1 MTKKRIAIAGFQHET
16 NTFCPFPTTL
26 VDFEKADSWPA
37 LTKGNAVI
45 DVFEPLNIPIGGFIK
60 ASAHWQLIPVLWAA
74 AEPAGRIEKQA
85 FDTIVK
91 LICQGIESAGRI
103 DGVYL
108 DLHGAMVTDE
118 FEDGETEI
126 VSRIRR
132 IIGSDMPLV
141 CSLDFHAN
149 ISPEFI
155 DAVSAVTIFRHY
167 PHTDMA
173 YGGERAATLMNTLLR
188 TGKPFHKA
196 FRQIDYLVPLSS
208 QATTR
213 YPFNR
218 LYADFDQLETGD
230 VFSVDAAAGF
240 PAADIYHCGPGVC
253 AFGIDKSA
261 VENAVDTLQRRF
273 MNVEK
278 NITDELLSPADAIN
292 TAGELIKRN
301 PQPVVL
307 ADVQDNPGAG
317 GTCDTTAILE
327 AAIRQDCARA
337 IFGIICDAGSVEKC
351 WAAGVGVELN
361 LSLGNAYPIA
371 GASGFVQNF
380 VVEHLSDELIHCTG
394 EMYGGC
400 DADLGAMAIVRAT
413 GIESDV
419 YVVLSSQRFQCLD
432 LALFRQMGLAVELPQ
447 IIVVKSTVHFLAD
460 FEPIAQKVLFVYA
473 PGVHPCRLDH
483 VEYKNL
489 RPGVRVGPQ
498 GVSQV

>member
-1 MTKKRIAIAGFQHET
+1 MPEKRIAIAGFQHET

-26 VDFEKADSWPA
+26 ADFEMADSWPA
-37 LTKGNAVI
+37 LTKGKAVI
-45 DVFEPLNIPIGGFIK
+45 EVFEPLNIPIGGFIK
-60 ASAHWQLIPVLWAA
+60 ASVNWRLVPILWAA
-74 AEPAGRIEKQA
+74 AEPAGRVEKQA
-85 FDTIVK
+85 FDRIVR
-91 LICQGIESAGRI
+91 LICQGIESAGPI

-118 FEDGETEI
+118 FEDGEAEI
-126 VSRIRR
+126 VKRVRR
-132 IIGSDMPLV
+132 IIGSDLPLV

-149 ISPEFI
+149 ISPEFV
-155 DAVSAVTIFRHY
+155 DRVSALTIFRHY

-173 YGGERAATLMNTLLR
+173 YGGERAAALMEILLQ
-188 TGKPFHKA
+188 TGKPFHKK
-196 FRQIDYLVPLSS
+196 FKQVDYLIPLSS
-208 QATTR
+208 QGTTR
-213 YPFNR
+213 YPFNE
-218 LYADFDQLETGD
+218 LYADFDQLEKDG
-230 VFSVDAAAGF
+230 VLSVDAAAGF
-240 PAADIYHCGPGVC
+240 PAADIYNSGPSVV

-261 VENAVDTLQRRF
+261 VENAADCLQQRF
-273 MNVEK
+273 INVEK
-278 NITDELLSPADAIN
+278 NIIDELLSPTDAII

-337 IFGIICDAGSVEKC
+337 IFGIICDADSVEKC
-351 WAAGVGVELN
+351 WTAGVGAELD
-361 LSLGNAYPIA
+361 LSMGNAYPIA
-371 GASGFVQNF
+371 DTSGFSHNY

-413 GIESDV
+413 GIENDI

-432 LALFRQMGLAVELPQ
+432 LALFRQMGLAVEWPQ

-473 PGVHPCRLDH
+473 PGVHPCRLDL

-489 RPGVRVGPQ
+489 RPCVRVCPR
-498 GVSQV
+498 GVGQR